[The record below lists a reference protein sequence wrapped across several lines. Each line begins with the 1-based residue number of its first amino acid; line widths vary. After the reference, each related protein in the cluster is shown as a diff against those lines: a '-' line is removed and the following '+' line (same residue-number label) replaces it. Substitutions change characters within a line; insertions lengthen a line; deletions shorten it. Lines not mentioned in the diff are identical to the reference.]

1 MENEAME
8 LLSRLLRV
16 AKAGVCP
23 DPNCKICKEKRDTI
37 REAEVKLKEWRMGY
51 ESSRN
56 EEDSRHH

>member
-8 LLSRLLRV
+8 LLSRLLRA

-56 EEDSRHH
+56 G